1 MACSDIGSNFLLAAD
16 LATETAANA
25 VIILE
30 IPALDLGILP
40 IAHKEYLEASH
51 MQLNQI

>member
-1 MACSDIGSNFLLAAD
+1 MACSDIGSNFLLTAD

-30 IPALDLGILP
+30 IVALGLDKLP
-40 IAHKEYLEASH
+40 ITHKEYLGAGH
-51 MQLNQI
+51 MQFNQI